1 MKSLAVPSSLRISVL
16 QGFLLTNVLM
26 LHYSITNY
34 NLKAIFSEGNISQV
48 MHFRGKISVVQI
60 VIFILGWISQF

>member
-1 MKSLAVPSSLRISVL
+1 MDEVSSRSIFLESISVL
-16 QGFLLTNVLM
+16 QGFLFLM

-34 NLKAIFSEGNISQV
+34 NPKAIFSEGNISEV
-48 MHFRGKISVVQI
+48 MHFRGKLSVVQI